1 MMQPVQTIFMNSGNI
16 LAESLDVISVN
27 IWHILISLINL
38 VLMFL
43 LVKKFLYKPV
53 KKMMKERQDA
63 VDRQYADAEK
73 AKQNA
78 EETERQWNEAML
90 SAKDQADDILAR
102 ATEQADLR
110 GKQMIAEATEKA
122 DGIVRRAENQAELE
136 KKKAK
141 AEIKQEIVSVS
152 TAIAE
157 KILEREITS
166 TDHDAL
172 IDSVI
177 GQIGEGN
184 EKLD

>member
-1 MMQPVQTIFMNSGNI
+1 
-16 LAESLDVISVN
+16 
-27 IWHILISLINL
+27 
-38 VLMFL
+38 
-43 LVKKFLYKPV
+43 
-53 KKMMKERQDA
+53 
-63 VDRQYADAEK
+63 
-73 AKQNA
+73 
-78 EETERQWNEAML
+78 ML

-102 ATEQADLR
+102 ATETAELR

-141 AEIKQEIVSVS
+141 AEIKQEIVTVS